1 MRPEALQPV
10 ALAVAQERSLDVV
23 LARIAQ
29 GLAGQ
34 PGVALA
40 RVWLLA
46 PGDICDRCHVR
57 SECPDQTRC
66 LRLVARAGRPTRSPE
81 DWSRLD
87 GDFRRVPLNVR
98 KVGRIGATGEGILI
112 KEVADDTAWIAR
124 PEWALREGIRSFAG
138 HPLLFRDEVL
148 GVLAVFTRTPLDEDA
163 FTWLRVFADHAAVA
177 IAHSRAF
184 EEIRR
189 LGEQLA
195 LENTYLREDARAV
208 AGGIIGGSAPLQ
220 KTLEQIALVAPTD
233 TSVLVLGESGTGKEL
248 VAQAIHDQSRRR
260 ERPLIRVN
268 CGAIPRDL
276 FESEFFGH
284 VKGAFTGAF
293 RDRVGRFQAADGG
306 TLFLDEIGEIP
317 LELQPKLLG
326 AVQEGEYERVGEDR
340 TRHVDVR
347 LVAATNRDLAR
358 EIAAGRF
365 REDLYYRLSVF
376 LIEVP
381 PLRQRKDDIADLAE
395 HFLRK
400 SARTLNRRGLRL
412 TREHVRQLARYD
424 WPGNVRELRNVIER
438 ASIIARAGAL
448 RFDLPPAPDID
459 DLSRPGAAPSAH
471 APGVILS
478 AAEMKRQER
487 ENIAAALRRT
497 EGRIY
502 GRDGAARLLGLKP
515 TTLLSRLVKL
525 GLKPKRQVPPA

>member
-66 LRLVARAGRPTRSPE
+66 LQLVASAGRPNRSPE
-81 DWSRLD
+81 DWSRVD
-87 GDFRRVPLNVR
+87 GDFRRVPLNAR
-98 KVGRIGATGEGILI
+98 KVGHIGATGEGILI

-124 PEWALREGIRSFAG
+124 PEWALREEIRSFAG

-148 GVLAVFTRTPLDEDA
+148 GVLAVFTRTPLDEAA
-163 FTWLRVFADHAAVA
+163 FAWLRVFADHAAVA

-189 LGEQLA
+189 LGERLA
-195 LENTYLREDARAV
+195 LENSYLREDARAG
-208 AGGIIGGSAPLQ
+208 AGGIIGASAPLQ
-220 KTLEQIALVAPTD
+220 KTLEQVALVAPTD
-233 TSVLVLGESGTGKEL
+233 ASVLVLGESGSGKEL

-260 ERPLIRVN
+260 ERPFIRVN
-268 CGAIPRDL
+268 CGAIARDL

-284 VKGAFTGAF
+284 VKGAFSGAL
-293 RDRVGRFQAADGG
+293 RDRVGRFGAAEGG
-306 TLFLDEIGEIP
+306 TLFLDEVAEIP
-317 LELQPKLLG
+317 LELQSKLLR
-326 AVQEGEYERVGEDR
+326 AVQESEYERVGEDR
-340 TRHVDVR
+340 TRRADVR

-381 PLRQRKDDIADLAE
+381 PLRQRKEDLGALAE
-395 HFLRK
+395 HFLHR
-400 SARTLNRRGLRL
+400 SARGLNRRGLRL
-412 TREHVRQLARYD
+412 TPEHLGQLERYD

-438 ASIIARAGAL
+438 AAITAPAGGL
-448 RFDLPPAPDID
+448 RFDLPPAGKPDATAPAG
-459 DLSRPGAAPSAH
+459 SAPAAP
-471 APGVILS
+471 APGGIRS

-487 ENIAAALRRT
+487 ENLAAALRHT
-497 EGRIY
+497 DGRIY
-502 GRDGAARLLGLKP
+502 GAAGAARLLGMKP
-515 TTLLSRLVKL
+515 TTLLSRLAKL
-525 GLKPKRQVPPA
+525 GLKPTRHVPPP